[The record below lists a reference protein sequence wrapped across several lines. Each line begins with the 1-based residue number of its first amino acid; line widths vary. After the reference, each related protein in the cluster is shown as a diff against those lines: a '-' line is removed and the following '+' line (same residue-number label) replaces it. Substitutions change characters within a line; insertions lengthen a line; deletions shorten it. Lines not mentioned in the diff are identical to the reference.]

1 MGNSSRSW
9 RNMDSLIRHQGHFKK
24 QEGKQMKVK
33 YNSSIEVSNY
43 TFGKEYDAT
52 PSFVKGFVIII
63 DDNGI
68 EQLIR
73 LGSTLFKWKTK

>member
-1 MGNSSRSW
+1 
-9 RNMDSLIRHQGHFKK
+9 
-24 QEGKQMKVK
+24 MKVR

-43 TFGKEYDAT
+43 TPGKEYDAI

-73 LGSTLFKWKTK
+73 LGSTLFKWRIK